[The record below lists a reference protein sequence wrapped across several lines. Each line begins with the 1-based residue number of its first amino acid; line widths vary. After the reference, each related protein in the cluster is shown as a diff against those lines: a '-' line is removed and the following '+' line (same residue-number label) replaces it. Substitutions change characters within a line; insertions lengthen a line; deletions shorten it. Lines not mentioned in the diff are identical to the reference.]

1 MTVSLLRVAVVGHTN
16 TGKTSLLRTLTRDA
30 GFGEVSS
37 RPATTRHV
45 EASTLLVDGRPAL
58 ELFDTPGLE
67 DSTGLL
73 DQLDRI
79 RRGLVLRDGGG
90 DATDAIHAFLDPGEG
105 HAGFSQEAMAL
116 RQLLDSDAAL
126 YVIDARDRVLG
137 KHRDE
142 LEILGRCARPVL
154 PLLNFVADP
163 EARAELWREQLA
175 RVNMHAV
182 VAFDSVV
189 FDELGEL
196 QLFETLRVML
206 PRFHPTLDALIA
218 DTRRRR
224 AALRQASARLI
235 ADLLIDA
242 AAYKVSVPSG
252 DQDRAAAAM
261 ADLRQ
266 ALRDGEQACVDAL
279 LELYRFRPGDYLAE
293 TLPIT
298 DGAWGLDLFSADSL
312 KQFGLSTGGAAATGA
327 LAGLGIDAMVGGITL
342 GAAAATGALIG
353 AVIGAA
359 RSHGQQL
366 IDSLSGLTELRVG
379 RPALDLLAL
388 RQIAL
393 VRALLR
399 RGHASQQRL
408 RLVEAERGQDFA
420 PLAEV
425 LHGVL
430 GEAHQRPEWCRLGKA
445 HAGSGNGGR
454 ELVGSRLADR
464 IIQSLEL

>member
-1 MTVSLLRVAVVGHTN
+1 MSVALLRIAVVGHTN
-16 TGKTSLLRTLTRDA
+16 SGKTSLLRTLTRDV

-45 EASTLLVDGRPAL
+45 EASSLLIEGEAAL

-73 DQLDRI
+73 DHLERI
-79 RRGLVLRDGGG
+79 RGERGG
-90 DATDAIHAFLDPGEG
+90 DATDAIHAFLDSDES

-163 EARAELWREQLA
+163 EARTDLWRAQLA

-182 VAFDSVV
+182 IAFDSVV

-206 PRFHPTLDALIA
+206 PGARATLDALIA

-224 AALRQASARLI
+224 AALRRASARLV

-242 AAYKVSVPSG
+242 AAYRVGVPSG
-252 DQDRAAAAM
+252 DADRAAAAM
-261 ADLRQ
+261 AELRQ

-279 LELYRFRPGDYLAE
+279 LELHRFRPGDALAE
-293 TLPIT
+293 SLPIT
-298 DGAWGLDLFSADSL
+298 DGAWGFDLFSAASL
-312 KQFGLSTGGAAATGA
+312 KQFGVSTGSAAATGA

-342 GAAAATGALIG
+342 GAAAATGAFVG

-366 IDSLSGLTELRVG
+366 IDRLSGTSELRAD
-379 RPALDLLAL
+379 PATLDLLAL
-388 RQIAL
+388 RELAL

-399 RGHASQQRL
+399 RGHASQDRL
-408 RLVEAERGQDFA
+408 RLRQEESGADRSTLTKSLRS
-420 PLAEV
+420 PLAE
-425 LHGVL
+425 
-430 GEAHQRPEWCRLGKA
+430 ARRRPQWSRFPR
-445 HAGSGNGGR
+445 AGAT
-454 ELVGSRLADR
+454 GSDGARAAVRDRLAD
-464 IIQSLEL
+464 QLYEALAE